1 MNRKLLFK
9 TFVLAT
15 ALSCTMGVHAHDFA
29 EPGFYYNIIGTN
41 TVEVTYNS
49 SNPDYNSYTGNVS
62 IPTTVTHNGVTY
74 TVTRIGNSAFRNC
87 DGLTRVSMPNNTIT
101 KIDNHAFY
109 NCPNLTSVNIP
120 YSVTSIGN
128 FAFYNCPK
136 LTSISIPYGVT
147 SLGYDAL
154 GKTGLTYVT
163 IPNSVTYMGS
173 EMFYCCTS
181 LQKVTL
187 PESITNFDLMRSFKD
202 CTSLTSIVIPYGVT
216 TIKADAFNGCTS
228 LKDVTIP
235 RTVTAIN
242 QRAFAGCTALTTVSC
257 FATTPPSLYDNNVF
271 PSEAYSNAKL
281 QVPSAVQS
289 AYQAADGWKLF
300 NTINGVD
307 YDFVLHNLKYAI
319 TSSTTVKCV
328 GPTLNSPSG
337 SWYIPETALG
347 YDVTEIGQQAFLNC
361 KDITSL
367 EIGSK
372 VKKIG
377 LAAFYGCSGL
387 TTMTIP
393 DAVTYVGGIAFMYC
407 TSLESITIGKNCRFN
422 NSAGWSLNIFQYCSN
437 LRSITCLS
445 KDAWEFHE
453 PMFDASTYENA
464 VLWVPAKSESNYWH
478 TNYWNKFTNIK
489 GIYNSLDDVLN
500 VEGGNLHFTTSS
512 DYPWV
517 IAMDDNGDVY
527 AKSGNGGVSS
537 STSILQTTVTVEEGT
552 RLLVTLRA
560 RGEQSSS
567 SGTIYDECRCEVDGV
582 EIYSYGVLFP
592 TSWGVNC
599 HVFTAGTHTIT
610 WSYTKDSS
618 VNPEGDYFGIM
629 EVELEAPEFLR
640 GDVNNNGQVD
650 INDVTVLINFVLS
663 GDSTGVNLE
672 AANTDQQ
679 GGVDINDVTALIAR
693 VLTGSW

>member
-9 TFVLAT
+9 TFALAT

-49 SNPDYNSYTGNVS
+49 SNSNYNSYTGSVS
-62 IPTTVTHNGVTY
+62 IPTTVTHDGVTY
-74 TVTRIGNSAFRNC
+74 NVTKIGNYAFRNC
-87 DGLTRVSMPNNTIT
+87 DGLTAVKIPSTIT
-101 KIDNHAFY
+101 SF
-109 NCPNLTSVNIP
+109 
-120 YSVTSIGN
+120 GN
-128 FAFYNCPK
+128 FAFYNCPH

-187 PESITNFDLMRSFKD
+187 PESITNFDLMRSFQG

-257 FATTPPSLYDNNVF
+257 FAITPPILPDNNVF

-319 TSSTTVKCV
+319 TSSTTVKCA

-393 DAVTYVGGIAFMYC
+393 DAVTYVEGIAFMYC
-407 TSLESITIGKNCRFN
+407 TSLESVTIGKNCRFN
-422 NSAGWSLNIFQYCSN
+422 DGAGWSLNIFQYCSN

-478 TNYWNKFTNIK
+478 TDFWNKFANIK

-500 VEGGNLHFTTSS
+500 AEGGNLHFTTSS

-517 IAMDDNGDVY
+517 MAMDDNGDVY
-527 AKSGNGGVSS
+527 AKSGNGGVAS
-537 STSILQTTVTVEEGT
+537 STSKLETTVTVAEGT
-552 RLLVTLRA
+552 RLLVTFRA
-560 RGEQSSS
+560 CGEQSS

-582 EIYSYGVLFP
+582 EIYSLGVLFP

-599 HVFTAGTHTIT
+599 HILSAGTHTIT

-629 EVELEAPEFLR
+629 EVELEAPEFQR
-640 GDVNNNGQVD
+640 GDVNGNNQ
-650 INDVTVLINFVLS
+650 
-663 GDSTGVNLE
+663 
-672 AANTDQQ
+672 
-679 GGVDINDVTALIAR
+679 VDINDVTALINYVLSGDATNIIMEAANADQTGDVDINDITALINF
-693 VLTGSW
+693 VLTGTW

>member
-1 MNRKLLFK
+1 MNRKLLSK
-9 TFVLAT
+9 TFALAA
-15 ALSCTMGVHAHDFA
+15 ALSCAMGVHAHDFA

-49 SNPDYNSYTGNVS
+49 NNPNYNSYTGNVS
-62 IPTTVTHNGVTY
+62 IPTTVTHDGVTY
-74 TVTRIGNSAFRNC
+74 NVTRIGESAFRNC
-87 DGLTRVSMPNNTIT
+87 DGLTRVSIPNTIT
-101 KIDNHAFY
+101 IIGNHAFY
-109 NCPNLTSVNIP
+109 YCTNLTSISIP
-120 YSVTSIGN
+120 SSITRIGN

-147 SLGYDAL
+147 YLGWDAL
-154 GKTGLTYVT
+154 GMTGITAVS
-163 IPNSVTYMGS
+163 IPNTVTYMGS
-173 EMFYCCTS
+173 EMFYRCTS
-181 LQKVTL
+181 LRSVVL
-187 PESITNFDLMRSFKD
+187 PESITNFDLMRAFQG
-202 CTSLTSIVIPYGVT
+202 CTSLTSIVIPNGVT
-216 TIKADAFNGCTS
+216 TIQSDAFNGCTS
-228 LKDVTIP
+228 LLNVTIP
-235 RTVTAIN
+235 RTVTKIN

-289 AYQAADGWKLF
+289 AYQAANGWKLF

-307 YDFVLHNLKYAI
+307 YDFVLNNLKYAI

-328 GPTLNSPSG
+328 GITINSPIG
-337 SWYIPETALG
+337 PWYIPDTALG
-347 YDVTEIGQQAFLNC
+347 YDVTEIGEQAFMNC
-361 KDITSL
+361 HDITSIQ
-367 EIGSK
+367 IGSK

-393 DAVTYVGGIAFMYC
+393 DAVTYVEGIAFMYC
-407 TSLESITIGKNCRFN
+407 TSLESVTIGKNCRFSN
-422 NSAGWSLNIFQYCSN
+422 DAGWSLNIFQYCSN

-445 KDAWEFHE
+445 KDAWEFQE

-500 VEGGNLHFTTSS
+500 AEGGNLHFTTSS
-512 DYPWV
+512 NYPWV
-517 IAMDDNGDVY
+517 MAMDDNGDVY

-537 STSILQTTVTVEEGT
+537 STSTLQTTVTVAEGT

-567 SGTIYDECRCEVDGV
+567 GTIYDECRCEVDGNQ
-582 EIYSYGVLFP
+582 IYSYGVLFP

-599 HVFTAGTHTIT
+599 HVLSAGTHTIT

-629 EVELEAPEFLR
+629 EVELEAPEFIP
-640 GDVNNNGQVD
+640 GDVNNDNSVD
-650 INDVTVLINFVLS
+650 ITDATALINYLLY
-663 GDSTGVNLE
+663 GDSSDINLE
-672 AANTDQQ
+672 AANVNNDS
-679 GGVDINDVTALIAR
+679 GVDITDATALINY
-693 VLTGSW
+693 LLYGTL